1 MKNKP
6 AVIRYGASGD
16 DLYPLIQYGRV
27 IKHLCLRLDARS
39 RKRLVEV
46 MAVEMD
52 GNYQL
57 NLIVAEAALSALE
70 KLAEGAALGQQQSGL
85 QLNTERWI

>member
-46 MAVEMD
+46 IAGSSRYSKPD
-52 GNYQL
+52 AYD
-57 NLIVAEAALSALE
+57 LITAELALSALE
-70 KLAEGAALGQQQSGL
+70 KLAEG
-85 QLNTERWI
+85 E